1 LCFVRSKQ
9 IFEKISRTRIHCR
22 VSVSIDKVLPLA
34 KFFKPRSVK
43 NNAVN
48 HRIAGQLWSEVARVS
63 GRRDGDLP
71 AFMSDS
77 PRGIQLSERHNKDGI
92 SVYIREL
99 DNPHR
104 VLAYPVSHKNLRA
117 SVTSDTRLEWS
128 ALAKVVETGRAIVVA
143 GEEIHI
149 ESSSIDAFRAKK
161 DPEYLEMVSR
171 QQEVTDRFGPL
182 FRKPSELTEASFRAF
197 LSFEHNHHW
206 TSLYRQT
213 SNLLEQG
220 LEHLRKTI
228 AILTDEGRPVGVRY
242 DEAVGDQKGMSKGIA
257 TAILMVA
264 YPDKYGVWNSK
275 SEAGLAELG
284 VWPDLPLGASEGE
297 KYEAIN
303 GVLHTLCATN
313 DVDLWSLDGLLHFIL
328 HPSEDQSATTPS
340 VAATGQTGKEN
351 DDDDA
356 FDKIAKRILATVAA
370 SGTTSERTAKE
381 KPTDMTHDE
390 LVAHTRELFQE
401 QDGKCKLTGIVMEV
415 AQGGPLAISPD
426 RIDSNAGYVRGN
438 IQLTVWAANKA
449 KGDTPDAEFRDFID
463 RVRAAQ

>member
-1 LCFVRSKQ
+1 
-9 IFEKISRTRIHCR
+9 
-22 VSVSIDKVLPLA
+22 
-34 KFFKPRSVK
+34 
-43 NNAVN
+43 
-48 HRIAGQLWSEVARVS
+48 
-63 GRRDGDLP
+63 
-71 AFMSDS
+71 
-77 PRGIQLSERHNKDGI
+77 
-92 SVYIREL
+92 
-99 DNPHR
+99 
-104 VLAYPVSHKNLRA
+104 
-117 SVTSDTRLEWS
+117 
-128 ALAKVVETGRAIVVA
+128 
-143 GEEIHI
+143 
-149 ESSSIDAFRAKK
+149 
-161 DPEYLEMVSR
+161 
-171 QQEVTDRFGPL
+171 
-182 FRKPSELTEASFRAF
+182 
-197 LSFEHNHHW
+197 
-206 TSLYRQT
+206 
-213 SNLLEQG
+213 
-220 LEHLRKTI
+220 
-228 AILTDEGRPVGVRY
+228 
-242 DEAVGDQKGMSKGIA
+242 MSKGIA

-390 LVAHTRELFQE
+390 LVAHTRE
-401 QDGKCKLTGIVMEV
+401 
-415 AQGGPLAISPD
+415 
-426 RIDSNAGYVRGN
+426 IDSNAGYVRGN